1 VIDLIKLCKF
11 NAGDKWTLLYR
22 GTRDGFGAH
31 HFHLKCDDK
40 SPTLTII
47 KAQDSSFIFGSY
59 TKAEWDSSGRFRVD
73 PYAFLF
79 SLTNK
84 EAKPC
89 KMNAS

>member
-1 VIDLIKLCKF
+1 LASGRQVKVSDH
-11 NAGDKWTLLYR
+11 
-22 GTRDGFGAH
+22 TRDGFGAH
-31 HFHLKCDDK
+31 HFHSKCDNK

-73 PYAFLF
+73 PNAFLF